1 MLRTSAVCPVN
12 TTYNSPARLFATSSP
27 NQEESSSTAL
37 STHIRNNNNAYDEEA
52 RERVRAAYLDL
63 A

>member
-1 MLRTSAVCPVN
+1 MMSN
-12 TTYNSPARLFATSSP
+12 TPARFYAASSP